1 MNTKTR
7 VDLAKSLAPK
17 FSLTEQQAERFI
29 VEFLD
34 EVRSI
39 LNQGDQLKLRG
50 FGTFYPVYKPKRL
63 ARDPNTGERFPKP
76 AYTTMRFRPSSKWKK
91 KEEK

>member
-1 MNTKTR
+1 MNTKIR

-17 FSLTEQQAERFI
+17 FSLTEQQTERFI

-39 LNQGDQLKLRG
+39 LNQGAQLKLRG
-50 FGTFYPVYKPKRL
+50 FGTFYPVHKPKRL
-63 ARDPNTGERFPKP
+63 ARDPNTVKRFPKP
-76 AYTTMRFRPSSKWKK
+76 AYTTARFRPSKKWKK
-91 KEEK
+91 EET

>member
-17 FSLTEQQAERFI
+17 FSLTEQQSERFI

-34 EVRSI
+34 EVRTI
-39 LNQGDQLKLRG
+39 LNQGDKIELRG

-76 AYTTMRFRPSSKWKK
+76 AYSTMRFRPSKKWKK
-91 KEEK
+91 EET